1 MSKQISK
8 VPLKNYMILLVMAV
22 ITVLLTFYI
31 NAWIKAYKEDKISVS
46 PFDGI
51 VEEVNISDL
60 ELSLSE
66 MNEVVI
72 YVGYTNDKKI
82 HDMEKRLLKYIK
94 KHEIVD
100 KFIYLNVTDELESEK
115 YIKSLKKIFSSVKED
130 IEKAPMLIYVKNGIA
145 VEVIKSKNGMLY
157 TYDVQSLN
165 EEYGLE

>member
-1 MSKQISK
+1 MENNRLVLTIDGKEVEYRILIN
-8 VPLKNYMILLVMAV
+8 VVDMEGKNY
-22 ITVLLTFYI
+22 
-31 NAWIKAYKEDKISVS
+31 
-46 PFDGI
+46 
-51 VEEVNISDL
+51 
-60 ELSLSE
+60 
-66 MNEVVI
+66 VV
-72 YVGYTNDKKI
+72 YTNDKKI